1 MNKDVKTILRLAI
14 ILFIIAAVAA
24 ACLAGV
30 NALTKEAIAQQ
41 TEDANNEARIAVL
54 PDASEFEQISSD
66 DVSGYIEAAGIE
78 DSEMISE
85 IFVGTKDGEIVGYTI
100 KSLPSGYGG
109 EIELLTGIS
118 VDGTL
123 QGISILSSSE
133 TPGLGANA
141 SEPSFS
147 DQFIGKSAESEL
159 VVVKSGG
166 SGDDEILAIT
176 GATITSNAVVSGVNA
191 SIEVFNVISSGGE
204 Q

>member
-1 MNKDVKTILRLAI
+1 MNKDVKTILRLAV

-54 PDASEFEQISSD
+54 PDASEFEEISSD
-66 DVSGYIEAAGIE
+66 DVSGYIEAADIE